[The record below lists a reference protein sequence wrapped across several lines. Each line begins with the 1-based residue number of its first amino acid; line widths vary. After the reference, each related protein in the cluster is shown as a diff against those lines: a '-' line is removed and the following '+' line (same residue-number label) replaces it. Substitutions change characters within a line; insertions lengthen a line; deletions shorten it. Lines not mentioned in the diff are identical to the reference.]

1 METMKIENVDEAL
14 CLFEEAAIKQEE
26 AIRSGKSKI
35 ANRNYDKMRSV
46 VIFLKS
52 NKSLGRLAV
61 YYVHPNLSVRAW
73 AASYLLPLY
82 EKESIR
88 VLKEIVNMKTFG
100 SLDAEMT
107 IKEWKNGNLRNFYT
121 LQLFTCSAGYQYPTV
136 SSNDLAE
143 RHHGVT
149 PYSYC
154 DNDSIGKIDPTR
166 KDWIKDRYGSYLQD
180 DEATGQETTRNGWNY
195 IGTALPEGIDPY
207 RILEE
212 RNGTLYHKNTS
223 NPLAS
228 LVNLIV
234 GKEVMVEKKTYDPAE
249 DHMMQQFAETGSEF
263 VIGEAAGKVVGKFV
277 ISTIVRRIPQIG
289 NKLDYVFGQAT
300 GSVHNIERSTTML
313 RQLESIGVFDNKIGK
328 NYLKEHLKD
337 TFKVTKEIVQ
347 PNGRVLREPLLMGPN
362 GGVKVESIWE
372 KNKLISIIIIGG
384 K

>member
-1 METMKIENVDEAL
+1 M
-14 CLFEEAAIKQEE
+14 
-26 AIRSGKSKI
+26 
-35 ANRNYDKMRSV
+35 
-46 VIFLKS
+46 
-52 NKSLGRLAV
+52 
-61 YYVHPNLSVRAW
+61 
-73 AASYLLPLY
+73 
-82 EKESIR
+82 
-88 VLKEIVNMKTFG
+88 
-100 SLDAEMT
+100 
-107 IKEWKNGNLRNFYT
+107 
-121 LQLFTCSAGYQYPTV
+121 
-136 SSNDLAE
+136 
-143 RHHGVT
+143 
-149 PYSYC
+149 
-154 DNDSIGKIDPTR
+154 
-166 KDWIKDRYGSYLQD
+166 
-180 DEATGQETTRNGWNY
+180 
-195 IGTALPEGIDPY
+195 
-207 RILEE
+207 
-212 RNGTLYHKNTS
+212 
-223 NPLAS
+223 
-228 LVNLIV
+228 VNLIV